1 MRNETPPRGL
11 TVEPALG
18 MAALRL
24 DVFCGQQKSVPARRC
39 LAVEN
44 VGTAFRSKRRCL
56 SGRRKL
62 QAHCADRSGED
73 FSIYFQQFIADPF
86 TSL

>member
-11 TVEPALG
+11 TMELALG

-24 DVFCGQQKSVPARRC
+24 DVFRGQQKSVPARRC

-44 VGTAFRSKRRCL
+44 VGTPFRSKRRCL

-62 QAHCADRSGED
+62 HAHCADHGGKD

-86 TSL
+86 TRL